1 MSVRTSKAVFGC
13 RADYGLRYNLE
24 PVDGEDAV
32 RKAVPS
38 IIRKRL
44 TQESQSTCPFCGED
58 DVATAEFHHIIP
70 ISEGGT
76 NSFENLIYIC
86 ANCHSKVTQ
95 GQIPH
100 GEVNKVKKLLG
111 EGKHPFFRDEA
122 AGNVI
127 HADFTKGANLGVVAN
142 AVQNVEIKT
151 TRGTVTLSAPQG
163 SIASS
168 LRHMNYTKY
177 LIDRYHEFK
186 VIEIGRKAMKWPVF
200 YQQIK
205 REFGAKWDMIPL
217 ERFESLVEYIQS
229 RINKTK
235 HGRVQASRGGRNY
248 SSFEDYLEK
257 HGYLDC

>member
-1 MSVRTSKAVFGC
+1 M
-13 RADYGLRYNLE
+13 
-24 PVDGEDAV
+24 
-32 RKAVPS
+32 RKSIPS
-38 IIRKRL
+38 IIRKKL

-58 DVATAEFHHIIP
+58 DVSTAEFHHIIP

-76 NSFENLIYIC
+76 NEFENLIYIC

-100 GEVNKVKKLLG
+100 SEVKKVKELLG
-111 EGKHPFFRDEA
+111 EGKHPFFKEEA
-122 AGNVI
+122 ASSVI

-142 AVQNVEIKT
+142 TIQNVEIKT
-151 TRGTVTLSAPQG
+151 TRRTVKLEAPQG

-168 LRHMNYTKY
+168 LRHTNYTKH

-186 VIEIGRKAMKWPVF
+186 MIEIGKETMKWPVF

-205 REFGAKWDMIPL
+205 RRFGANWKMVPL
-217 ERFESLVEYIQS
+217 ERFEDLVLYIQS
-229 RINKTK
+229 RIDNTK
-235 HGRVQASRGGRNY
+235 HGRVRESRGRNNY
-248 SSFEDYLEK
+248 SSFKEYLEK